1 MGFSG
6 APGARQYIDKILKK
20 TQYFTMKVKPEDMN
34 KLRDY
39 AVGEFIDGMAQ
50 TDLLDPEDIADVEY
64 GEGTGT
70 QKQDTRQEAKRTGT
84 DALKIDL
91 NTGASGEAA
100 GGTGGL
106 NV

>member
-1 MGFSG
+1 MCNPGPPTPLP
-6 APGARQYIDKILKK
+6 APAPIQPRQPDILRKSQLPAKK
-20 TQYFTMKVKPEDMN
+20 E
-34 KLRDY
+34 
-39 AVGEFIDGMAQ
+39 
-50 TDLLDPEDIADVEY
+50 LLDPEDIADVEY

-70 QKQDTRQEAKRTGT
+70 AKQDTRQEAKRTGT